1 LFYELLFFISSS
13 NKGFYFFHKKHILPL
28 KRIFYHN
35 IYHLY
40 ENTNKGE
47 IMSEKDLLFIRRAIE
62 LSLENV
68 RRGRGPFGA
77 VITKDGKIIS
87 ESCNQVTL
95 INDPTAHAEIG
106 AIREA
111 ARKLNTFNLSGCSIY
126 VSCEPCPMC
135 LGAIYWA
142 RIDKVFF
149 ANTRFDAEDI
159 GFDDSII
166 YEEISRPMNER
177 KIEFK
182 QLLREEALE
191 AFRAW
196 EKSENKV
203 EY

>member
-1 LFYELLFFISSS
+1 
-13 NKGFYFFHKKHILPL
+13 
-28 KRIFYHN
+28 
-35 IYHLY
+35 
-40 ENTNKGE
+40 
-47 IMSEKDLLFIRRAIE
+47 LFIRRAIE
-62 LSLENV
+62 LSFESV
-68 RRGRGPFGA
+68 KRGGGPFGA

-87 ESCNQVTL
+87 ENCNQVTVL
-95 INDPTAHAEIG
+95 NDPTAHAEMS

-111 ARKLNTFNLSGCSIY
+111 ARKLNTFDLSGCNIY

-149 ANTRFDAEDI
+149 ANTRSDAENI
-159 GFDDSII
+159 GFDDSFI
-166 YEEISRPMNER
+166 YEEISRPIKER

-196 EKSENKV
+196 EKYEDKV

>member
-1 LFYELLFFISSS
+1 
-13 NKGFYFFHKKHILPL
+13 
-28 KRIFYHN
+28 
-35 IYHLY
+35 
-40 ENTNKGE
+40 
-47 IMSEKDLLFIRRAIE
+47 MSEKDLLFIRRAIE

-68 RRGRGPFGA
+68 RRGGGPFGA
-77 VITKDGKIIS
+77 VVTRDGKIIS
-87 ESCNQVTL
+87 ESCNKVTL
-95 INDPTAHAEIG
+95 LNDPTAHAEIG

-111 ARKLNTFNLSGCSIY
+111 AGKLSTFDLSGCSIY

-149 ANTRFDAEDI
+149 ANTRFDAEYI
-159 GFDDSII
+159 GFDDSFI
-166 YEEISRPMNER
+166 YEEITLPMKER

-196 EKSENKV
+196 EENEDKV
-203 EY
+203 KY

>member
-1 LFYELLFFISSS
+1 
-13 NKGFYFFHKKHILPL
+13 
-28 KRIFYHN
+28 
-35 IYHLY
+35 
-40 ENTNKGE
+40 
-47 IMSEKDLLFIRRAIE
+47 MSEKDLLFIRRAIE

-68 RRGRGPFGA
+68 RRGGGPFGA
-77 VITKDGKIIS
+77 VVTKDGKIIS
-87 ESCNQVTL
+87 ESFNKVTL
-95 INDPTAHAEIG
+95 LNDPTAHAEIG

-111 ARKLNTFNLSGCSIY
+111 AGKLNTFDLSGCSIY

-159 GFDDSII
+159 GFDDSFI
-166 YEEISRPMNER
+166 YEEISRSMKER

-196 EKSENKV
+196 EENEDKV
-203 EY
+203 KY

>member
-1 LFYELLFFISSS
+1 M
-13 NKGFYFFHKKHILPL
+13 P
-28 KRIFYHN
+28 
-35 IYHLY
+35 
-40 ENTNKGE
+40 
-47 IMSEKDLLFIRRAIE
+47 EKDHLFLRRAIE

-68 RRGRGPFGA
+68 KRGGGPFGA

-111 ARKLNTFNLSGCSIY
+111 ARKLNNFDLSGCSIY

-142 RIDKVFF
+142 RIEKVFF
-149 ANTRFDAEDI
+149 ANTRSDAEDI
-159 GFDDSII
+159 GFDDSLI
-166 YEEISRPMNER
+166 YEEISRPMKER

-196 EKSENKV
+196 EESENKV

>member
-1 LFYELLFFISSS
+1 
-13 NKGFYFFHKKHILPL
+13 
-28 KRIFYHN
+28 
-35 IYHLY
+35 
-40 ENTNKGE
+40 
-47 IMSEKDLLFIRRAIE
+47 MSEKNALFIRRAIE

-68 RRGRGPFGA
+68 ERGGGPFGA
-77 VITKDGKIIS
+77 VITKNGKIVS
-87 ESCNQVTL
+87 ENCNQVTML
-95 INDPTAHAEIG
+95 NDPTAHAEIG

-111 ARKLNTFNLSGCSIY
+111 ARKLNTFDLSGCEIY

-142 RIDKVFF
+142 RIDRVFF
-149 ANTRFDAEDI
+149 ANTKSDAENI
-159 GFDDSII
+159 GFDDSFI
-166 YEEISRPMNER
+166 YEEISRPLHER

-196 EKSENKV
+196 EESENKV

>member
-1 LFYELLFFISSS
+1 MKE
-13 NKGFYFFHKKHILPL
+13 
-28 KRIFYHN
+28 
-35 IYHLY
+35 
-40 ENTNKGE
+40 T
-47 IMSEKDLLFIRRAIE
+47 MSEKDILLIRRAIE
-62 LSLENV
+62 LSLESV
-68 RRGRGPFGA
+68 KKGGGPFGS
-77 VITKDGKIIS
+77 VVTKDGKIIS
-87 ESCNQVTL
+87 ESCNKVTL
-95 INDPTAHAEIG
+95 LNDPTAHAEIG

-111 ARKLNTFNLSGCSIY
+111 ARKLNTFDLSGCSIY

-142 RIDKVFF
+142 RINKVFF
-149 ANTRFDAEDI
+149 ASTRSDAENI
-159 GFDDSII
+159 GFDDSLI
-166 YEEISRPMNER
+166 YEEISRPLNER